1 MLLVSDKKSV
11 PNLQDRLKWALIGF
25 LFILLVVGNL
35 YFSTVSAALRAFVAI
50 LLGIALLWVAKSTV
64 QGTVAWEFMKSARL
78 EIRKI
83 TWPTRDETI
92 RTAGIVLLL
101 IVLVA
106 LLLWGVDALFAF
118 LVGAFLS

>member
-1 MLLVSDKKSV
+1 MLVVSDKKSV
-11 PNLQDRLKWALIGF
+11 SNPQDRLKWALIGF

-35 YFSTVSAALRAFVAI
+35 YFSAVSAALRAFVAI